1 MSFRFLEIEEER
13 MMAEWK
19 EFSTMTKIFYIGG
32 LVSFIGL
39 ASNDSDRL
47 TSIGDI
53 LAGNSSRA
61 LGVCEQWPE
70 LASRWKQPAEYLK
83 LIPKVVNMIRLV
95 AQGQRSLGR
104 STQAEK

>member
-39 ASNDSDRL
+39 AVMIL
-47 TSIGDI
+47 TGWTSIGAI
-53 LAGNSSRA
+53 
-61 LGVCEQWPE
+61 WE
-70 LASRWKQPAEYLK
+70 LLTRRPWC
-83 LIPKVVNMIRLV
+83 M
-95 AQGQRSLGR
+95 
-104 STQAEK
+104 